1 MAGFMRKM
9 RKIRIKRGARD
20 WVSRNSYEYSTA
32 TGWQTLKAVTKHR
45 WLNGERLAI
54 DISLDKRI
62 LACGEEPVAIYKR
75 KEIWTKST
83 KASLISDGYR
93 IAEGFHDSIIWWGVK
108 QYIRINGGKIWDI
121 SVPIGTKRDQEGRE
135 VKVFLPRDTA
145 ATLND
150 TMESTSTSRFLSGLS
165 KVKMPS
171 MGLQKMIMMIILAIG
186 MIFGLHLVG
195 VF

>member
-1 MAGFMRKM
+1 M
-9 RKIRIKRGARD
+9 RKIRVKRGAWD

-32 TGWQTLKAVTKHR
+32 SSWQTLKAVIKHR

-54 DISLDKRI
+54 DISLDKRT
-62 LACGEEPVAIYKR
+62 LACGEAPVAIYKR

-93 IAEGFHDSIIWWGVK
+93 MAEGFHDSIIWWGVK
-108 QYIRINGGKIWDI
+108 QYVRINGGKIWDI
-121 SVPIGTKRDQEGRE
+121 GVPIGTKRDQEGRE

-150 TMESTSTSRFLSGLS
+150 TMESTSTNRFLSGLS
-165 KVKMPS
+165 KVKMPA
-171 MGLQKMIMMIILAIG
+171 MDLQKMVMMTILAIG

>member
-1 MAGFMRKM
+1 MRKM

-20 WVSRNSYEYSTA
+20 WVSRSSYEYSTA
-32 TGWQTLKAVTKHR
+32 TGWQTLKAVIKHR

-62 LACGEEPVAIYKR
+62 LACGEEPVAIYNR
-75 KEIWTKST
+75 KEVWTKST

-93 IAEGFHDSIIWWGVK
+93 MAEGFHDSILWWGVR

-121 SVPIGTKRDQEGRE
+121 SVPIGTKKDQDGRE

-165 KVKMPS
+165 KIKMPA
-171 MGLQKMIMMIILAIG
+171 MDIQKMVMMIVLAIG
-186 MIFGLHLVG
+186 MVFGLHLVG

>member
-1 MAGFMRKM
+1 M

-32 TGWQTLKAVTKHR
+32 TGWQTLKAVIKHR
-45 WLNGERLAI
+45 WLGGERLAI
-54 DISLDKRI
+54 DISLDKRT

-93 IAEGFHDSIIWWGVK
+93 MAEGFHDSIIWWGVR

-165 KVKMPS
+165 KVKMPA
-171 MGLQKMIMMIILAIG
+171 MDLQKMVMMIILAIG